1 MRKLLLLA
9 AGIGATLFVR
19 RRAAEQGVSPGAFL
33 NNSLQQA
40 LDRLMPERAAG
51 PGPAKKS

>member
-19 RRAAEQGVSPGAFL
+19 RRAAETGVTPGAFL
-33 NNSLQQA
+33 GNALQQA
-40 LDRLMPERAAG
+40 LGRLTPAADA
-51 PGPAKKS
+51 PPAKKA